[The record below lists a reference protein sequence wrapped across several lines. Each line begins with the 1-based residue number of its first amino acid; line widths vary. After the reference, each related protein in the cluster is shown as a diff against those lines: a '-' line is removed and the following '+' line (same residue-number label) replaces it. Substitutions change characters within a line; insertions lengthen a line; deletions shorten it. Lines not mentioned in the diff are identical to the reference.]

1 MQASSARRALEK
13 TARTVYSPVRKS
25 SRRERLF
32 FWMIVLSFGLG
43 YGAAE
48 LAHKGGVE
56 GACDEYQ
63 VRQMDKVQTEK

>member
-1 MQASSARRALEK
+1 MVAK
-13 TARTVYSPVRKS
+13 TASKMYRPMQKS

-32 FWMIVLSFGLG
+32 FWLIVLAFGLG

-63 VRQMDKVQTEK
+63 MRQMDKALSAK